1 VGHDDVFYFT
11 FKYNT
16 KVIIFFLIIVFDVLI
31 KLIVRTR
38 VALVDA

>member
-1 VGHDDVFYFT
+1 MGHDDAFYFT
-11 FKYNT
+11 SKYNT

-31 KLIVRTR
+31 KLIVQTC